1 MLDGGMEEAK
11 FELNSITGMKNF
23 RDKEEVFDF
32 YLDDTSRRRDD
43 CHRGEMVE
51 SKQKTAKTEC
61 NEAGFVA
68 VGLDLNT
75 MLDTRHVVDG
85 VGWLL

>member
-1 MLDGGMEEAK
+1 
-11 FELNSITGMKNF
+11 
-23 RDKEEVFDF
+23 
-32 YLDDTSRRRDD
+32 
-43 CHRGEMVE
+43 MVE

-61 NEAGFVA
+61 NEVGFVA

>member
-32 YLDDTSRRRDD
+32 YLDDTSRR
-43 CHRGEMVE
+43 
-51 SKQKTAKTEC
+51 
-61 NEAGFVA
+61 
-68 VGLDLNT
+68 
-75 MLDTRHVVDG
+75 
-85 VGWLL
+85 